1 MENSSVDESPVKPA
15 DESPVK
21 PVKGESKKKATSKKK
36 ISFKKKYLK
45 EYIRHISQI
54 FFFVALLVLVVGT
67 FCSLFIRDQA
77 LSCPTGSLQILFS
90 GKTLT
95 LALLVS
101 VIPLVVLTL
110 VLGRV
115 FCSWIC
121 PIGSLTELFSK
132 VGPKDPRWP
141 GFLRS
146 RFTKYG
152 ILAGALSVGL
162 FVRKAI
168 FCPVCPIGTVC
179 RSVNPTGLDVG
190 PEALVIPIVAG
201 LELGEKK
208 TFCKYLCPV
217 GATLGI
223 LGKFKLYGPRINQ
236 EKCKKCKL
244 CIKACSNSMDI
255 IHQENIE
262 GKRISK
268 SECIMCYKCVDA
280 CPYGALKMK
289 VGF

>member
-1 MENSSVDESPVKPA
+1 M
-15 DESPVK
+15 
-21 PVKGESKKKATSKKK
+21 
-36 ISFKKKYLK
+36 
-45 EYIRHISQI
+45 
-54 FFFVALLVLVVGT
+54 ALLVLVVGT
-67 FCSLFIRDQA
+67 FCSLLIRAQT
-77 LSCPTGSLQILFS
+77 LSCPTGALQILFS
-90 GKTLT
+90 GKMLTLT
-95 LALLVS
+95 LLVS
-101 VIPLVVLTL
+101 IIPLVVLTL

-121 PIGSLTELFSK
+121 PIGSLTELFAK
-132 VGPKDPRWP
+132 VGPKNSRWP

-146 RFTKYG
+146 RFPKYG
-152 ILAGALSVGL
+152 ILAGALSVGF

-168 FCPVCPIGTVC
+168 FCPVCPIGTIC

-190 PEALVIPIVAG
+190 PEALLVPIVAG

-208 TFCKYLCPV
+208 TFCKYFCPV

-223 LGKFKLYGPRINQ
+223 LSKLRLYGPRIDQ

-255 IHQENIE
+255 IQQENIE

-268 SECIMCYKCVDA
+268 SECIMCYKCVDV
-280 CPYGALKMK
+280 CPYDALKMK